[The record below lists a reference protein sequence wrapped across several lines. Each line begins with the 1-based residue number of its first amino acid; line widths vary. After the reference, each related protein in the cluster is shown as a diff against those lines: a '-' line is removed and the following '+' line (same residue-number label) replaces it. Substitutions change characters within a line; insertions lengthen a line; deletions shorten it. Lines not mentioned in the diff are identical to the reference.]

1 MISDGI
7 KKIDELKF
15 WVGKNI
21 IKIILKFF
29 IENILVNKKQYY
41 GIFIK
46 KRVRC
51 VEKNFFVR

>member
-21 IKIILKFF
+21 IKIILEFF

-46 KRVRC
+46 K
-51 VEKNFFVR
+51 